1 MLSANMDEVGF
12 IITHIDESGFLKFS
26 CVGSVDGRVVIGKRV
41 LVGKNSLPGLI
52 GSKAIHLVKED
63 EFKSPVNTREL
74 YIDIGA
80 ESREEAEKLV
90 KLGDRAVFDSD
101 FGTFGD
107 GCVMGKALDNRLGC
121 AMLMEV
127 LKDEAE
133 YDFTACF
140 TTRGEIG
147 GSGASGAAFGVAP
160 DIAVVVEATP
170 AGDIPCVPGDKF
182 ICKQGLGPVV
192 SFRDNGTLYDMELY
206 HLVMELCKENE
217 ISAQT
222 KHGICGEG
230 DAGTIHKARGGI
242 RPVGISVPVR
252 YAHSPYTSAKLSD
265 AESTVALLRILSRR
279 LCEV

>member
-1 MLSANMDEVGF
+1 MMKTFLENLEALSMAAGTSGDEGAVRKLIFDEVISYPNCLAKTDNAGNLVVTKKGKKHPKNKIMLSANMDEVGF

-107 GCVMGKALDNRLGC
+107 GCVMGKALDNRLG
-121 AMLMEV
+121 
-127 LKDEAE
+127 
-133 YDFTACF
+133 
-140 TTRGEIG
+140 
-147 GSGASGAAFGVAP
+147 
-160 DIAVVVEATP
+160 
-170 AGDIPCVPGDKF
+170 
-182 ICKQGLGPVV
+182 
-192 SFRDNGTLYDMELY
+192 
-206 HLVMELCKENE
+206 
-217 ISAQT
+217 
-222 KHGICGEG
+222 
-230 DAGTIHKARGGI
+230 
-242 RPVGISVPVR
+242 
-252 YAHSPYTSAKLSD
+252 
-265 AESTVALLRILSRR
+265 
-279 LCEV
+279 

>member
-1 MLSANMDEVGF
+1 M
-12 IITHIDESGFLKFS
+12 
-26 CVGSVDGRVVIGKRV
+26 
-41 LVGKNSLPGLI
+41 

-63 EFKSPVNTREL
+63 EFKNPVNTREL

-90 KLGDRAVFDSD
+90 KLGDRSVFDSD

-121 AMLMEV
+121 AMLMEL

-133 YDFTACF
+133 YDFTVCF

-147 GSGASGAAFGVAP
+147 GSGASAAAFGVAP

-206 HLVMELCKENE
+206 HFVMELCSENG

-230 DAGTIHKARGGI
+230 DAETIHKARGGI

-252 YAHSPYTSAKLSD
+252 YAHSPYASAKLSD
-265 AESTVALLRILSRR
+265 AESATALLRILSRR